1 MAKKKLAVTKVASH
15 VASHVASQV
24 DATKPVPA
32 GKNSAKRPIRKKEPE
47 VRSVQAEVLDSED
60 HTGQFATDVG
70 ASRRPAKPPE
80 NTDILDS
87 EMNDA
92 DVIDVDD
99 LDRDP
104 SDVAGRAVAE
114 AGDWAS
120 RGWVNRAD
128 SELSAD
134 QEPRYEDIKALIPKQ
149 VEDSEDGEPKTSGR
163 ELATADPIAQ
173 YMAEVRRYP
182 LLTRE
187 QEQALAIRFRETGDK
202 RAAEALVTSNLR
214 FVVKVAA
221 EYSKFGARLIDL
233 VQEGNVGLMHA
244 VREYNPY
251 KGVRLITYAVWW
263 IRGYIQDYLMRQYSM
278 VRIGTTQSQRKLF
291 YRLQKE
297 RDLIASQG
305 EEPSTKLLSTRL
317 GVSEADV
324 ESMTQRMSGRDVSL
338 QTSVDDSGRTTL
350 LDFEASDDV
359 PVDEQIGNHEMLSL
373 LHAGLEELMGSL
385 NDREKELLQ
394 DRLLADEPM
403 TLQEIGEKYGVTR
416 EAVRQMENRLMLK
429 IRKILEE
436 RMKVGG

>member
-1 MAKKKLAVTKVASH
+1 MAKTDVVSKKKTAARGGRKTSTSKKDDGAVRTV
-15 VASHVASQV
+15 
-24 DATKPVPA
+24 
-32 GKNSAKRPIRKKEPE
+32 E
-47 VRSVQAEVLDSED
+47 AEVLDSS
-60 HTGQFATDVG
+60 DVD
-70 ASRRPAKPPE
+70 AVDIE
-80 NTDILDS
+80 NTR
-87 EMNDA
+87 DA
-92 DVIDVDD
+92 GGDYAAQV
-99 LDRDP
+99 R
-104 SDVAGRAVAE
+104 E
-114 AGDWAS
+114 ASQDWES
-120 RGWVNRAD
+120 RGWMNRGDDAVDAD
-128 SELSAD
+128 D
-134 QEPRYEDIKALIPKQ
+134 EPKYEDIKPLLRRSP
-149 VEDSEDGEPKTSGR
+149 DSGSKASDR
-163 ELATADPIAQ
+163 AIATADPIAQ

-187 QEQALAIRFRETGDK
+187 QEQALAVRYRETGDK

-244 VREYNPY
+244 VREFNPY

-297 RDLIASQG
+297 KDLIERQG
-305 EEPSTKLLSTRL
+305 EEPSTKLLSARL

-324 ESMTQRMSGRDVSL
+324 ESMSQRMSGRDVSL
-338 QTSVDDSGRTTL
+338 QTAVDDSGRATL
-350 LDFEASDDV
+350 LDFEASNDI
-359 PVDEQIGNHEMLSL
+359 PIDEQMGNQEMLSL
-373 LHAGLEELMGSL
+373 LHEGIQELKDSL
-385 NDREKELLQ
+385 NDREKELLE
-394 DRLLADEPM
+394 DRLLADDPL

-436 RMKVGG
+436 RLHVR

>member
-1 MAKKKLAVTKVASH
+1 MAKQTEV
-15 VASHVASQV
+15 
-24 DATKPVPA
+24 ATKKKQGA
-32 GKNSAKRPIRKKEPE
+32 RGGRKSSKSAPEKADGIRTVE
-47 VRSVQAEVLDSED
+47 AEVLDSNQTEAVD
-60 HTGQFATDVG
+60 I
-70 ASRRPAKPPE
+70 E
-80 NTDILDS
+80 N
-87 EMNDA
+87 A
-92 DVIDVDD
+92 
-99 LDRDP
+99 R
-104 SDVAGRAVAE
+104 E
-114 AGDWAS
+114 AGVDYAEQVRQEARDWES
-120 RGWVNRAD
+120 RGWVNRGQGDEIVDAD
-128 SELSAD
+128 D
-134 QEPRYEDIKALIPKQ
+134 EPKFEDIRPLLNPPRDSGSKASDRAI
-149 VEDSEDGEPKTSGR
+149 
-163 ELATADPIAQ
+163 ATADPISQ

-187 QEQALAIRFRETGDK
+187 QEHALAVRYRETGDK

-244 VREYNPY
+244 VREFNPY

-297 RDLIASQG
+297 KDLIEAQG

-338 QTSVDDSGRTTL
+338 QTSVDESGRATL
-350 LDFEASDDV
+350 LDFEASDDI
-359 PVDEQIGNHEMLSL
+359 PIDEQMGNQEMLSL
-373 LHAGLEELMGSL
+373 LHEGIQELKDSL
-385 NDREKELLQ
+385 NEREKELLE

-436 RMKVGG
+436 RMRVR